1 MGERM
6 PRLLEHLDSR
16 GLPPEML
23 ACDFMLSLGCRA
35 LPPTSVLRVWDL
47 LFWEG
52 GDTLQFVMLAVLRVA
67 EVRQEHFFWSAYMS
81 SILVVSLYL
90 APGYNR
96 QGGF

>member
-1 MGERM
+1 MEERM
-6 PRLLEHLDSR
+6 PQLLEHLDSR

-35 LPPTSVLRVWDL
+35 LPPTTVLRVWDL

-67 EVRQEHFFWSAYMS
+67 EVSRAFFLERIY
-81 SILVVSLYL
+81 
-90 APGYNR
+90 
-96 QGGF
+96 

>member
-1 MGERM
+1 M
-6 PRLLEHLDSR
+6 PQLLEHLDSR

-67 EVRQEHFFWSAYMS
+67 EVRQ
-81 SILVVSLYL
+81 SIFSG
-90 APGYNR
+90 AR
-96 QGGF
+96 T